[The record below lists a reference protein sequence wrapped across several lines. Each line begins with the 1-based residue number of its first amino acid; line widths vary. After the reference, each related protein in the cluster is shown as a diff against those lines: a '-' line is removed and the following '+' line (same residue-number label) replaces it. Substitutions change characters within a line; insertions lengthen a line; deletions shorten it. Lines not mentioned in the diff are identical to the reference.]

1 MPGPHCRSLAELRSP
16 DERSFGGKSAGLGE
30 LLSAG
35 IPVPPGFALGI
46 SAYVEF
52 MQAAALEAQTA
63 DALAGVPVDDV
74 EAITA
79 ASQTIE
85 AAIEAAAVPEAI
97 EAEVAAQYDE
107 LARRTGVPEPPVA
120 VRSSAVGEDSLDA
133 TFAGLQETYLWVR
146 GAGSVCAAVR
156 SCWASLYSAPAIT
169 YRAQLASPPRA
180 AMGVTVQQMVDA
192 VVSGVM
198 FTCNPVSGDPSMVAI
213 DASWGLGLAVVGGE
227 VTPDEFLVSKVT
239 GEVVRERISSKQV
252 QYVAATDGRGTAR
265 VPVPEAQRDARC
277 LDERQL
283 AELVALGRRVQDHL
297 GSHQDIEWAIARSP
311 GQSERLFVVQSRP
324 VTGMAATAHP
334 SGAPQSALSMVMSTF
349 GVKPR
354 SEEEG

>member
-1 MPGPHCRSLAELRSP
+1 MTGPHCRSLAELRST
-16 DERSFGGKSAGLGE
+16 DEPSFGGKSTGLGE
-30 LLSAG
+30 LLTAG
-35 IPVPPGFALGI
+35 IAVPPGFALGI
-46 SAYVEF
+46 SAYAEF
-52 MQAAALEAQTA
+52 VQAAALEAQTA
-63 DALAGVPVDDV
+63 DALAGGPADDV
-74 EAITA
+74 EAIAA

-85 AAIEAAAVPEAI
+85 AAIKAAAVPAAI
-97 EAEVAAQYDE
+97 QAEVAAQYDE
-107 LARRTGVPEPPVA
+107 LARSTGVPEPAVA
-120 VRSSAVGEDSLDA
+120 VRSSAVGEDSQDA

-146 GAGSVCAAVR
+146 GAGHVCEAVR
-156 SCWASLYSAPAIT
+156 GCWASLYSPPAIT

-192 VVSGVM
+192 VISGVM

-239 GEVVRERISSKQV
+239 GEVVRERIAGKQV
-252 QYVAATDGRGTAR
+252 QYVAAPDGRGTAR

-277 LDERQL
+277 LDRRQL
-283 AELVALGRRVQDHL
+283 AELVALGRRVQEHF
-297 GSHQDIEWAIARSP
+297 GCHQDIEWAIARSP
-311 GQSERLFVVQSRP
+311 GRSGRLFVVQSRP
-324 VTGMAATAHP
+324 VTGVAAAAHP
-334 SGAPQSALSMVMSTF
+334 SGAPPSALSMVMSTF